1 MFCLFFLANSF
12 ERPDGGRL
20 CGLSQLLNGLTY
32 KKIGEKLEEIRNGK
46 RRLPPCYWVK
56 GKPRFHDDCLKIF
69 SKTFRGRA
77 FASFG
82 NWTEGIRHQHIEAQ
96 HTLKPENYTLAK
108 QFKAK
113 KSTFNPETVK
123 DWDFKSKTGL
133 TEPIL
138 DCFHDAEILPD
149 STVKFE
155 HAVYPDEVANAE
167 PKHRFFLIFSAR
179 SSTGETIFGSFVE
192 PVNPCDK
199 AILGKTGEELE
210 ELGQL
215 ERFNQKERKVVSQCH
230 LHYEP
235 NGSIVRF
242 GILSFFSCGVGESD
256 KGNKRKFPED
266 YFDGNSGKK
275 KRTT

>member
-46 RRLPPCYWVK
+46 RKLPPCYWVK

-77 FASFG
+77 FASSG

-96 HTLKPENYTLAK
+96 HTLKPENYTLAN

-138 DCFHDAEILPD
+138 DCFKDAETLPD

-167 PKHRFFLIFSAR
+167 PKHRFF
-179 SSTGETIFGSFVE
+179 
-192 PVNPCDK
+192 
-199 AILGKTGEELE
+199 
-210 ELGQL
+210 
-215 ERFNQKERKVVSQCH
+215 FN
-230 LHYEP
+230 L
-235 NGSIVRF
+235 
-242 GILSFFSCGVGESD
+242 
-256 KGNKRKFPED
+256 
-266 YFDGNSGKK
+266 
-275 KRTT
+275 